1 MSRLFAVSNRV
12 ADPVGGKAAG
22 GLAVGLLAALK
33 QYGGVWFGWGGKIRQ
48 GDPSDPTIVRRG
60 NISYAT
66 IDLFESDYD
75 DYYNG
80 YSNACLW
87 PLCHYMLGFFRYE
100 RRFSEAYRKVNAL
113 FARKML
119 RLLEDD
125 DFIWVHDYHLIPLA
139 AELRRAGVTNPIG
152 FFMHVPFPNIDV
164 LRTLPDHLD
173 ILRALTCYDVI
184 GFQTHNDVRSFTE
197 GLAREGL
204 LQARLDDGRFRADGR
219 EITVRAYPIGIDVDG
234 VFRMASRSVR
244 SATVSRTIEGLQ
256 GRGFIVGVDRL
267 DYSKGL
273 PERFRA
279 FEQLLARYPETRN
292 RLVFMQ
298 IAPPTRTGVRAYQDI
313 RRELEQMAGHIN
325 GHYAEPDWVPIRY
338 LNRGF
343 SRSILMGLLRAANIG
358 LVTPLRDGMNLVAKE
373 FVAAQDPDNPG
384 ALVLSSL
391 AGAAAELEEAVIVNP
406 YDSEGMA
413 EAIQQAANMP
423 LDERRE
429 RHASMI
435 DTLRRHD
442 IDAWRTQ
449 FVDALQQSRG

>member
-12 ADPVGGKAAG
+12 ADPVGGKTAG
-22 GLAVGLLAALK
+22 GLAIGLLAALK
-33 QYGGVWFGWGGKIRQ
+33 QHGGVWFGWGGETRQ

-66 IDLFESDYD
+66 IDLFEADYD

-80 YSNACLW
+80 YSNTSLW

-100 RRFSEAYRKVNAL
+100 RRFSEAYRRVNAL

-119 RLLEDD
+119 PLLEDD
-125 DFIWVHDYHLIPLA
+125 DVIWVHDYHLIPLA
-139 AELRRAGVTNPIG
+139 AELRRAGVSNPIG

-173 ILRALTCYDVI
+173 ILRALTRYNVI

-219 EITVRAYPIGIDVDG
+219 EITAKAFPIGIDVDG
-234 VFRMASRSVR
+234 VIRMASRSVS
-244 SATVSRTIEGLQ
+244 SATVSRTVEGLH
-256 GRGFIVGVDRL
+256 GRGFILGVDRL

-292 RLVFMQ
+292 RLIFMQ

-313 RRELEQMAGHIN
+313 RRELEQAAGHIN

-373 FVAAQDPDNPG
+373 FVAAQNPENPG

-391 AGAAAELEEAVIVNP
+391 AGAAVELDEAVIVNP
-406 YDSEGMA
+406 YDSEGTA

-423 LDERRE
+423 LGERRE

-435 DTLRRHD
+435 ATLRRND

-449 FVDALQQSRG
+449 FVDALLQSGG

>member
-1 MSRLFAVSNRV
+1 LSRLFAVSNRV

-219 EITVRAYPIGIDVDG
+219 EITVRAFPIGIDVDG
-234 VFRMASRSVR
+234 VIRMASRSGSEWGSTGWITARVCQNDSAPSSSCWLATRRPGTGWSSCRSRRPPARGCAPTRTSAVSSSRWPATSTVTTRNPTGCR
-244 SATVSRTIEGLQ
+244 SATST
-256 GRGFIVGVDRL
+256 
-267 DYSKGL
+267 
-273 PERFRA
+273 
-279 FEQLLARYPETRN
+279 
-292 RLVFMQ
+292 
-298 IAPPTRTGVRAYQDI
+298 
-313 RRELEQMAGHIN
+313 AG
-325 GHYAEPDWVPIRY
+325 
-338 LNRGF
+338 
-343 SRSILMGLLRAANIG
+343 SRAA
-358 LVTPLRDGMNLVAKE
+358 
-373 FVAAQDPDNPG
+373 
-384 ALVLSSL
+384 
-391 AGAAAELEEAVIVNP
+391 
-406 YDSEGMA
+406 Y
-413 EAIQQAANMP
+413 
-423 LDERRE
+423 
-429 RHASMI
+429 
-435 DTLRRHD
+435 
-442 IDAWRTQ
+442 
-449 FVDALQQSRG
+449 